1 MNINK
6 NSYDE
11 EQPEFMPKS
20 IHQKETATATA
31 FRELDS
37 DGVIH
42 IRRIRPNHPSVVRRQ
57 PKQPPVP
64 ANPATVANSLG
75 IPWSVAK
82 TSFDQPKS
90 KKWRLALN
98 TAMQA
103 QGIAGFHCGDFVEI
117 EAGLGERRYGLMGWA
132 SCNSM
137 AYFRSQDL
145 LDAGIGLYQAVNL
158 VIVAIHPAP

>member
-6 NSYDE
+6 DSYDE

-82 TSFDQPKS
+82 TSLDSPKS
-90 KKWRLALN
+90 KKWRLTLKG
-98 TAMQA
+98 AMQA
-103 QGIAGFHCGDFVEI
+103 QGIADFRCRDLVEI
-117 EAGLGERRYGLMGWA
+117 EAGLGDRRYSLMGRA
-132 SCNSM
+132 SVNSM
-137 AYFRSQDL
+137 AYFQSQDL
-145 LDAGIGLYQAVNL
+145 LEAGIGLNQVVSL